1 MYLMRQAIRGHQS
14 SSELHGNPPLDV
26 PDERAEDGIK
36 DHPVE

>member
-1 MYLMRQAIRGHQS
+1 MPGLLAQDLETQRDGVVVIT
-14 SSELHGNPPLDV
+14 LDV